1 MGYMP
6 SMKELENP
14 KSALASDLYATDGEL
29 IGRYYIQDR
38 SASEYHEISPNVFN
52 ALIAT
57 EDSRFYEHSGVD
69 GRAVLRAVIL
79 MGSEGGGSTITQ
91 QLAKNLFPRED
102 GGKLKLVIQK
112 LKEWVMAVK
121 LEKQLTKN
129 EIITLYLNT
138 VPFGSNVYGIRNA
151 SLT

>member
-1 MGYMP
+1 MFLSGIGIFLLLILFINLGWMGYMP

-57 EDSRFYEHSGVD
+57 EDSRHHPLWY
-69 GRAVLRAVIL
+69 
-79 MGSEGGGSTITQ
+79 M
-91 QLAKNLFPRED
+91 FP
-102 GGKLKLVIQK
+102 
-112 LKEWVMAVK
+112 
-121 LEKQLTKN
+121 
-129 EIITLYLNT
+129 
-138 VPFGSNVYGIRNA
+138 
-151 SLT
+151 